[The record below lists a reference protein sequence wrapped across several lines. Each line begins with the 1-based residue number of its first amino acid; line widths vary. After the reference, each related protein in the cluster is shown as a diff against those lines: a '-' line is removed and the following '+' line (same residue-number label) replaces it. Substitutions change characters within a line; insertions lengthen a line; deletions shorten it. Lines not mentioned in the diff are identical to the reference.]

1 MEEIRQWIKSKTG
14 KINRYDKRVKKY
26 QQDSTF
32 SKNDEM
38 FYKILNGDSN
48 NENANSSPDENEIR
62 EFWKKNMGY

>member
-1 MEEIRQWIKSKTG
+1 
-14 KINRYDKRVKKY
+14 
-26 QQDSTF
+26 
-32 SKNDEM
+32 M